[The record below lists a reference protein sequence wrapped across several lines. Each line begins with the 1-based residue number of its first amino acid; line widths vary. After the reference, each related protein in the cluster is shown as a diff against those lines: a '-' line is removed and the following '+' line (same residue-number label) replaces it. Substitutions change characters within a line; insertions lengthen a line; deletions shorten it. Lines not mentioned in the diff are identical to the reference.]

1 MTERPTL
8 DAALAAWAKTEPAG
22 AGDEAALAR
31 ILAHAETIAARP
43 DPSSRPGAGGGF
55 LPKPGWILGG
65 ALAASFAIA
74 LLLAPSSGPAPV
86 DGNVVA
92 GAGDVEGGPVMLA
105 DAGSDTRAAFAL
117 LYTPTVEEEYQL

>member
-8 DAALAAWAKTEPAG
+8 DAALAAWAKTDPAG

-31 ILAHAETIAARP
+31 ILKHAETIATPTTAKPR
-43 DPSSRPGAGGGF
+43 SGAGWF
-55 LPKPGWILGG
+55 QPKPGWMLGG

-74 LLLAPSSGPAPV
+74 LLLAPTSGPSPAG
-86 DGNVVA
+86 GNVVA
-92 GAGDVEGGPVMLA
+92 SAGDVEGGSVMLA
-105 DAGSDTRAAFAL
+105 EADSDTRAAFAL